1 MKTLLIYGFAA
12 VFEIAGCFSFWAWL
26 KLHKFAWWLAP
37 GIVSLILFAYLLT
50 LVDSPAAGRTYAAY
64 GAIYIASS
72 LIWLWLVEHQRPD
85 RWDMA
90 GLVLCLIGSTVIL
103 FGVRGQI

>member
-1 MKTLLIYGFAA
+1 MKTLLIYCFAA

-26 KLHKFAWWLAP
+26 KLHKSPIWLVP
-37 GIVSLILFAYLLT
+37 GVVSLCLFAYLLT
-50 LVDSPAAGRTYAAY
+50 LVDGSAAGRTYAAY

-85 RWDMA
+85 RWDMM
-90 GLVLCLIGSTVIL
+90 GLAFCLIGAGVIL
-103 FGVRGQI
+103 FGARNPA

>member
-12 VFEIAGCFSFWAWL
+12 IFEIAGCFSFWAWL
-26 KLHKFAWWLAP
+26 KLHKSAWWLAP

-90 GLVLCLIGSTVIL
+90 GLALCLIGSAVIL
-103 FGVRGQI
+103 FGVRGQV